1 MVIILFTDCGMSYL
15 SPGALA
21 FASSSCVHVFSRGAT
36 RALPPPTP
44 APQEAARLATST
56 TKFSPPGAFLGR
68 TCGEN
73 MGKCGENMDETQW
86 KMMDQ
91 HEKHGVQRWL
101 NQEKWWTKPK
111 LVVQQRKMLALWSFC
126 GGSIWFHQPTWRT
139 KRDKTNKH
147 GDVNR
152 VMLI

>member
-1 MVIILFTDCGMSYL
+1 MECPTFPLAPWL
-15 SPGALA
+15 SPPPA
-21 FASSSCVHVFSRGAT
+21 ASTSSPAEPPARRRRPRRRRRRRRGWRRPPRSSLRRGLSWDEHVEKT
-36 RALPPPTP
+36 W
-44 APQEAARLATST
+44 
-56 TKFSPPGAFLGR
+56 
-68 TCGEN
+68 EN
-73 MGKCGENMDETQW
+73 VEKTMDETQW